1 MRTRVIYNNR
11 DSSADTSLMFIF
23 KTLLKYLLALVFV
36 LAGLNHFINTEFYLK
51 IMPPFLP
58 ASQFL
63 VFLSGALEI
72 ALGALLLIPRFTR
85 FAAWGLIAL
94 LVAVFPANIY
104 MALYPERFPEFSPLG
119 IWLRLPLQFVII
131 GWAFWYTGN
140 HYEPKR
146 KHH

>member
-1 MRTRVIYNNR
+1 MSV
-11 DSSADTSLMFIF
+11 F
-23 KTLLKYLLALVFV
+23 KTLLKYLLALIFV
-36 LAGLNHFINTEFYLK
+36 LAGLNHFINPGFYLK

-58 ASQFL
+58 APHFL
-63 VFLSGALEI
+63 VLLSGACEI
-72 ALGALLLIPRFTR
+72 GLGALLLVPKFTR

-104 MALYPERFPEFSPLG
+104 MALYTERFSEFSPAG
-119 IWLRLPLQFVII
+119 IWLRLPVQFVII